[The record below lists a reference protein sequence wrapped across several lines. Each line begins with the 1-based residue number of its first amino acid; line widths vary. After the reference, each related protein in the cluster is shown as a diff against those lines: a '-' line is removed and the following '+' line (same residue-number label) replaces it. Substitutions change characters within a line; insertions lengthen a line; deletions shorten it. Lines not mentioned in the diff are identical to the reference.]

1 MSFITIMGKECLYDL
16 GDFEKIINQGFVC
29 GLPEETIDI
38 ISLLAEEVGAPS
50 YVKTPVFEKREV
62 YRKKKCNSQNV
73 SDNEWEMIRHFKTTE
88 LNKKQGIYKQIDELR
103 GIVNKMSSDNFDVK
117 KLELFN
123 VIDVILQE
131 EDAVENMN
139 KAGAILFGMVSGNKF
154 YSELY
159 AELYKGL
166 MEKYEIFTSIFKTNF
181 EEYLALFD
189 SIKYVNPDDDYN
201 AYCDNNKKNEE
212 RKALSMFFVNLMKK
226 DIVSQYDM
234 IIIIEKLQGKI
245 NDYINLDDSIN
256 NVEEVTDNL
265 FIIVSNIKDELKNSA
280 ASTNIVQKIQ
290 TVADSN
296 PKEKASL
303 SNKVVF
309 KHMDLIDILE

>member
-117 KLELFN
+117 KLELF
-123 VIDVILQE
+123 
-131 EDAVENMN
+131 
-139 KAGAILFGMVSGNKF
+139 S
-154 YSELY
+154 
-159 AELYKGL
+159 
-166 MEKYEIFTSIFKTNF
+166 
-181 EEYLALFD
+181 
-189 SIKYVNPDDDYN
+189 
-201 AYCDNNKKNEE
+201 
-212 RKALSMFFVNLMKK
+212 
-226 DIVSQYDM
+226 
-234 IIIIEKLQGKI
+234 
-245 NDYINLDDSIN
+245 
-256 NVEEVTDNL
+256 
-265 FIIVSNIKDELKNSA
+265 
-280 ASTNIVQKIQ
+280 
-290 TVADSN
+290 
-296 PKEKASL
+296 
-303 SNKVVF
+303 
-309 KHMDLIDILE
+309 